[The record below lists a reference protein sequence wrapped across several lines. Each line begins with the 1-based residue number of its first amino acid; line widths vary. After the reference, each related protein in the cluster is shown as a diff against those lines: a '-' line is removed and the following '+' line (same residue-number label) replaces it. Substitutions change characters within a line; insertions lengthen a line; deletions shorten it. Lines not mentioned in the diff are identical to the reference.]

1 MAKKIFL
8 IVGAR
13 PNFMKAAPVLE
24 KLKKYPDVKSVL
36 IHTGQHYDY
45 SMSKVFF
52 EDLNIPAPNINLGI
66 GSCGHAE
73 QTGKIMIGLEKI
85 YLKEKP
91 DLVIVF
97 GDVNSTLAGALVAS
111 KLNIPVAHIEA
122 GIRSYNNMP
131 EETNRLLTDHISNYL
146 FTTSK
151 YEDKNLNKEGISI
164 NKIFCVGNIM
174 IDSLLKYKELA
185 IKRQTFQKLLLERE
199 KYVLCTLHRA
209 GNVDD
214 KNKFKDVICA
224 LAEISKSIPIVCPVH
239 PRTRK
244 NISDFGLDNFF
255 KEHGTKRGKSINI
268 KLINPLSY
276 IDCLNLEMNA
286 KFVITDSGGIQVET
300 TVLGI
305 PCLTILDKPVWDI
318 THKEGTNVLV
328 RGGGKELI
336 KQAMKM
342 VNKKYINKKGLK
354 PPKLW
359 DGKTANR
366 IVEILIKKL

>member
-1 MAKKIFL
+1 MIKKIFL

-13 PNFMKAAPVLE
+13 PNFMKVSPILE
-24 KLKKYPDVKSVL
+24 KFKKHPDIKSVL

-45 SMSKVFF
+45 TMSKVFF
-52 EDLNIPAPNINLGI
+52 EDLNIPVPDVNLGI
-66 GSCGHAE
+66 GSCGHGE

-91 DLVIVF
+91 DLVVVF

-131 EETNRLLTDHISNYL
+131 EETNRLLTDHISEYL

-151 YEDKNLNKEGISI
+151 YEDENLKKEGISP

-174 IDSLLKYKELA
+174 IDSLIKYKEIA
-185 IKRQTFQKLLLERE
+185 TKRQTFQKLLLEKK

-214 KNKFKDVICA
+214 KNKFRDIICA
-224 LAEISKSIPIVCPVH
+224 LAEISKSIPVVCPVH

-244 NISDFGLDNFF
+244 NISNFGFDKFF
-255 KEHGTKRGKSINI
+255 TESKAKRGENTKIQI
-268 KLINPLSY
+268 IEPLSY

-300 TVLGI
+300 TTLGVS
-305 PCLTILDKPVWDI
+305 CLTILDKPVWAI

-328 RGGGKELI
+328 KGNGKELI
-336 KQAMKM
+336 KQAMKIVNKGH
-342 VNKKYINKKGLK
+342 VNKKRLTSL
-354 PPKLW
+354 KLW
-359 DGKTANR
+359 DGKTADR
-366 IVEILIKKL
+366 IVKILIKKL